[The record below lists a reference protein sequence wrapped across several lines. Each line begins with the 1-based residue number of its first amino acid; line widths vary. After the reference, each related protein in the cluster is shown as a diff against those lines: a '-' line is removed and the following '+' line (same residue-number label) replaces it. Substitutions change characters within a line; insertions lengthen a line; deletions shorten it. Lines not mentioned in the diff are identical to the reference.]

1 MQIMNKDE
9 KSSSSAAT
17 NANEYSVVVNDG
29 CFKWD
34 DSTFEI
40 DAPPKKKK
48 EKKGKGKE
56 KDDEK
61 KIIENGDAKGTI

>member
-1 MQIMNKDE
+1 MQIFNKDE
-9 KSSSSAAT
+9 KPSSSGASAG
-17 NANEYSVVVNDG
+17 EYSVVVNDG

-56 KDDEK
+56 KGDEK
-61 KIIENGDAKGTI
+61 EKIENGDAKGTI